1 MSIKQRITIGFGL
14 LVAALLLLFSFFI
27 YQTYESYRQSLMR
40 NRLQRRALAGQLY
53 FQNRLEFHRSSY
65 LTLPDQHEYLVNSS
79 NRIIYQSSGS
89 EDYKLTTNLL
99 TEARQQE
106 VYFNYT
112 TKPLKS
118 QKEGIALAFK
128 VGGQQY
134 VSIVTAHDVTGLQAS
149 ESLFFILASGNVIL
163 LLIVSAAGFWFA
175 RGAMRPFDELIRQMN
190 PDAVNDFSFRLHG
203 STRQD
208 EAGYLASSFNELL
221 GRLQNLAVSQEH
233 FVSYASHEIRTPLTV
248 VKGILETSLA
258 YDKNIADVQQSLEKA
273 LVRLEGAI
281 ELANSLLRLAEIEG
295 LQSDRLKEDINIV
308 DTVLD
313 TISYFGEKYP
323 QQRINFQVTDTFT
336 EYSSRIRVLGNI
348 TLLRTVLINILDNAS
363 KYSDQK
369 TIDLEVDFEPSW
381 VNIRIKDQG
390 IGIPAS
396 QLGDVFLPMM
406 RAGNVRNIPGS
417 GLGLTLAKRI
427 IDLHAGRLHATSQS
441 GLGTNIS
448 ITLPVL
454 LLEE

>member
-1 MSIKQRITIGFGL
+1 MSIKHRITIGFGL

-27 YQTYESYRQSLMR
+27 YQNYESYRQSLMR

-53 FQNRLEFHRSSY
+53 FQNRSEYHRSNY
-65 LTLPDQHEYLVNSS
+65 LTLPDQHEYLVDSS
-79 NRIIYQSSGS
+79 GRIIYRSSGPD
-89 EDYKLTTNLL
+89 DYKLTDQLL
-99 TEARQQE
+99 AEARQQE
-106 VYFNYT
+106 VFFSYT
-112 TKPLKS
+112 TEPLKIE
-118 QKEGIALAFK
+118 KEGIALAFN
-128 VGGQQY
+128 VGGQHY
-134 VSIVTAHDVTGLQAS
+134 VSIVTAHDVTGIQAS

-163 LLIVSAAGFWFA
+163 LVIVSAAGFWFA

-190 PDAVNDFSFRLHG
+190 PEAVNDFSFRLQG
-203 STRQD
+203 NTKQD

-258 YDKNIADVQQSLEKA
+258 YDKNMADVQHSLEKA

-313 TISYFGEKYP
+313 TISYFSEKYP
-323 QQRINFQVTDTFT
+323 QQRINFQVTDVFT
-336 EYSSRIRVLGNI
+336 EYSHRIRILGNI

-363 KYSDQK
+363 KYSNQK
-369 TIDLEVDFEPSW
+369 TIDLVVDLEHSW
-381 VNIRIKDQG
+381 VSIKINDQG
-390 IGIPAS
+390 IGIPSA
-396 QLGDVFLPMM
+396 QLRDVFLPMM

-417 GLGLTLAKRI
+417 GLGLTLAKKI
-427 IDLHAGRLHATSQS
+427 VDLHGGRLNATSQS
-441 GLGTNIS
+441 GVGTSIS
-448 ITLPVL
+448 IILPML